1 MPEEVEAAAM
11 TREQLLL
18 ESWKHYVQTMGPC
31 VVAAYRGE
39 QLQEPP
45 YVYVFNRVKD
55 EMQRIALEWLLEE
68 ELRQDE
74 QEGSTFHL

>member
-11 TREQLLL
+11 AREQQLL
-18 ESWKHYVQTMGPC
+18 ESWKHYIQTMGPC

-39 QLQEPP
+39 QLLDPP

-55 EMQRIALEWLLEE
+55 EMQHIALEWLLEE
-68 ELRQDE
+68 EFRQDE
-74 QEGSTFHL
+74 QEGVNFHL

>member
-11 TREQLLL
+11 AREQQLR
-18 ESWKHYVQTMGPC
+18 EDWKHYVQTIGPC

-39 QLQEPP
+39 QLLEPP
-45 YVYVFNRVKD
+45 YAYVFNRVKD

-68 ELRQDE
+68 ELWQDE
-74 QEGSTFHL
+74 QEGSILHL

>member
-11 TREQLLL
+11 TREQQLL
-18 ESWKHYVQTMGPC
+18 ECWKHYVQTMGPC

-55 EMQRIALEWLLEE
+55 EMQRLALDWLLEE
-68 ELRQDE
+68 ELRQEE
-74 QEGSTFHL
+74 QEGSAFHL